1 MRTTPKANVKSTTP
15 PSYLGPRA
23 DGWDEIIHQPHYNGQ
38 AVKQEETENP
48 EPMDLENHRNRRL
61 INKKVCG
68 MSCEKQKS
76 CKKLEKVL
84 SFLKKLR
91 LILRLYMILKSSIKL
106 LNLFH

>member
-38 AVKQEETENP
+38 AVKQEETETP
-48 EPMDLENHRNRRL
+48 EPMDLEKHRNRHL
-61 INKKVCG
+61 INSKVCG

-84 SFLKKLR
+84 SFLKKLT
-91 LILRLYMILKSSIKL
+91 LINQII
-106 LNLFH
+106 